1 MPGRAPTECRRPLG
15 RAFFRRSSVVVMAVI
30 VVVPTADADLPADF
44 AAGERRGVDI
54 CVPQMSAENP
64 QNASEVACCEIL
76 PRIGGGAGGGPN
88 SQNIG
93 CGPSAGDVATMIG
106 SVRARRPTSTAAEE
120 HEHPAIDL
128 GLPEVDVRR
137 PRWAG
142 QPGPGQSP
150 RDAGT
155 VLAQGTGKPAM
166 AVYQFRW
173 YLAEA

>member
-54 CVPQMSAENP
+54 CVSLMGAENP
-64 QNASEVACCEIL
+64 QNSREVPCCEVL
-76 PRIGGGAGGGPN
+76 RRHG
-88 SQNIG
+88 QNIG
-93 CGPSAGDVATMIG
+93 CGPSAGDFATMIG
-106 SVRARRPTSTAAEE
+106 SYVRARRSTSTAAEE
-120 HEHPAIDL
+120 HEHTGIDL

-142 QPGPGQSP
+142 QPSPRQFP

-155 VLAQGTGKPAM
+155 ILAQDAGKPAV
-166 AVYQFRW
+166 AI
-173 YLAEA
+173 